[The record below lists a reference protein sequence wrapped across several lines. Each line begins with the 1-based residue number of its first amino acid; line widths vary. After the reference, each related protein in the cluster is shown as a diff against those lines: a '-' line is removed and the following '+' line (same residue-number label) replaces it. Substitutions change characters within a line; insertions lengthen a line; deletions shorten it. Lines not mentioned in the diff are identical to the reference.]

1 MKDHRERGAAVVE
14 TALVI
19 TLLFSLVIGATE
31 TAVLVLDQ
39 LAVGNATREG
49 ARVGALAGSESTADT
64 LIVGVVEQ
72 ALCSQDFGTATKLV
86 IYEAGA
92 DGSVPG
98 HNPAADPEY
107 DNLAIA
113 NTVTYE
119 ANGTIACANGNTA
132 PNFTYDVGNWSPA
145 NRNDTI
151 AAGLDDLG
159 VLIVYSHDDLTG
171 FLPIFSGTSY
181 TQRTVMRLEP
191 DVQS

>member
-1 MKDHRERGAAVVE
+1 MKDRRERGAAVVE

-19 TLLFSLVIGATE
+19 TLLFTLVIGATE

-72 ALCSQDFGTATKLV
+72 ALCSQDFGTASKLV
-86 IYEAGA
+86 VYQALA

-98 HNPAADPEY
+98 HNPAADPTY

-113 NTVTYE
+113 NTVTYV
-119 ANGTIACANGNTA
+119 ASGTIACANGNTA
-132 PNFTYDVGNWSPA
+132 PNFVYSVGNWTPA
-145 NRNDTI
+145 IRKDTI

-159 VLIVYSHDDLTG
+159 VLIVYSHNDVTG
-171 FLPIFSGTSY
+171 FLPFFGGNDF

-191 DVQS
+191 DVQG

>member
-1 MKDHRERGAAVVE
+1 M
-14 TALVI
+14 
-19 TLLFSLVIGATE
+19 FSLVIGATE

-49 ARVGALAGSESTADT
+49 ARVGALAGSEPTADT
-64 LIVGVVEQ
+64 LIVSVVEQ

-107 DNLAIA
+107 DNLSIA
-113 NTVTYE
+113 NTVTYT
-119 ANGTIACANGNTA
+119 ANGATACANGSTT
-132 PNFTYDVGNWSPA
+132 PNFTYDVGNWTPSI
-145 NRNDTI
+145 RQDTI

-159 VLIVYSHDDLTG
+159 VLIVYTHDDVTG
-171 FLPIFSGTSY
+171 FLPFFGGNSY

>member
-1 MKDHRERGAAVVE
+1 MKDRRERGAAVVE

-19 TLLFSLVIGATE
+19 TLLFTLVIGATE

-49 ARVGALAGSESTADT
+49 ARVGALAGSEPTADT

-72 ALCSQDFGTATKLV
+72 ALCSQDFGTASKLV
-86 IYEAGA
+86 VYQAGA

-98 HNPAADPEY
+98 HNPASDPTY

-113 NTVTYE
+113 NTVTYV
-119 ANGTIACANGNTA
+119 ANGTFICANGNTA
-132 PNFTYDVGNWSPA
+132 PNFVYDVGNWAPA
-145 NRNDTI
+145 IRKDTI

-171 FLPIFSGTSY
+171 FLPFFGGSDF

-191 DVQS
+191 DVQG

>member
-1 MKDHRERGAAVVE
+1 MRTQRERGAAVVE

-19 TLLFSLVIGATE
+19 TLLFSLSVGAVE

-49 ARVGALAGSESTADT
+49 ARVGALAGSEASADT
-64 LIVGVVEQ
+64 LIVSVTEQ
-72 ALCSQDFGTATKLV
+72 ALCSQEFGDATKLV

-98 HNPAADPEY
+98 HNPATDPEY

-113 NTVTYE
+113 NTVTYV
-119 ANGTIACANGNTA
+119 ASGTIACANGSTA
-132 PNFTYDVGNWSPA
+132 PNFVYDVGNWTPA
-145 NRNDTI
+145 IRDDTV
-151 AAGLDDLG
+151 AGGLDDLG
-159 VLIVYSHDDLTG
+159 VLIVYSHDDITG
-171 FLPIFSGTSY
+171 FLPFFAGTAF

-191 DVQS
+191 DVQG

>member
-1 MKDHRERGAAVVE
+1 MKDRRERGAAVVE

-19 TLLFSLVIGATE
+19 TLLFSLVIGGTE

-49 ARVGALAGSESTADT
+49 ARVGALAGSEPTADT
-64 LIVGVVEQ
+64 LIVSVVEQ
-72 ALCSQDFGTATKLV
+72 ALCSQDFGTASKMV
-86 IYEAGA
+86 IYQAGA

-98 HNPAADPEY
+98 HNPATDPEY

-113 NTVTYE
+113 DTVTYK

-132 PNFTYDVGNWSPA
+132 PNFTYDVGNWTPA
-145 NRNDTI
+145 VRKDTI

-159 VLIVYSHDDLTG
+159 VLIVYTHDDLTG
-171 FLPIFSGTSY
+171 FLPFFSGTSY